1 MKMKKALDIVEM
13 AIRFISRVFIGAI
26 VAVIFYAVVMR
37 YIFHRPPAW
46 SEELSRFVFIW
57 MIMFSAVLVTREES
71 HIQITFVLD
80 LLPKTLRFFLSNF
93 VRLLM
98 IGFCWVMVQQGLRI
112 YPIVAEASSP
122 SFGISMGWL
131 YLSIPVSGILMGI
144 YIVETI
150 VKSIVDRVGT
160 ASFKE

>member
-1 MKMKKALDIVEM
+1 VRKVLDIIEM
-13 AIRFISRVFIGAI
+13 AIQVISRIFIGGI

-57 MIMFSAVLVTREES
+57 MIMFSAVLVTREQS
-71 HIQITFVLD
+71 HIQITFILD
-80 LLPKTLRFFLSNF
+80 LLPKTLRFYMSNF

-98 IGFCWVMVQQGLRI
+98 IGFCWVMIQQGLRI

-150 VKSIVDRVGT
+150 VKSIVDRVRT

>member
-1 MKMKKALDIVEM
+1 MKKVFDIIEM
-13 AIRFISRVFIGAI
+13 TIQVISRIFIGGI

-37 YIFHRPPAW
+37 YVFHRPPAW
-46 SEELSRFVFIW
+46 SEELSRFTFIW
-57 MIMFSAVLVTREES
+57 MIMLGAVLVTREQS

-80 LLPKTLRFFLSNF
+80 LLPKKLRFFLSNF

-98 IGFCWVMVQQGLRI
+98 LAFCWVMIQEGLEI

-144 YIVETI
+144 YILETI
-150 VKSIVDRVGT
+150 VKSIVERVKG
-160 ASFKE
+160 ASSKE

>member
-1 MKMKKALDIVEM
+1 MKKVLDIVEM

-80 LLPKTLRFFLSNF
+80 LLPKTLRFFVSNF

-144 YIVETI
+144 YILETI
-150 VKSIVDRVGT
+150 VKSIVDRVRT
-160 ASFKE
+160 ASFEE

>member
-1 MKMKKALDIVEM
+1 MKKVLDVIEM
-13 AIRFISRVFIGAI
+13 TIRFISRVFIGAI

-46 SEELSRFVFIW
+46 SEELSRFIFIW

-98 IGFCWVMVQQGLRI
+98 IGFCWVMIQEGLEI

-144 YIVETI
+144 YILEAMI
-150 VKSIVDRVGT
+150 KSILVKVK
-160 ASFKE
+160 AVS

>member
-1 MKMKKALDIVEM
+1 MKKVLDIIEM
-13 AIRFISRVFIGAI
+13 AIQFISRIFIGGI

-46 SEELSRFVFIW
+46 SEELSRFTFIW
-57 MIMFSAVLVTREES
+57 MIMLGAVLVTREQS

-80 LLPKTLRFFLSNF
+80 LLPKKLRFFLSNF

-98 IGFCWVMVQQGLRI
+98 LAFCWVMIQKGLEI

-131 YLSIPVSGILMGI
+131 YLSIPVGGILMGI
-144 YIVETI
+144 YILETI
-150 VKSIVDRVGT
+150 VKSIVDRVKA

>member
-1 MKMKKALDIVEM
+1 VKKVLDIVEM

-80 LLPKTLRFFLSNF
+80 LLPKTLRFFVSNF

-144 YIVETI
+144 YILETI
-150 VKSIVDRVGT
+150 VKSIVDRVRT
-160 ASFKE
+160 ASFEE

>member
-1 MKMKKALDIVEM
+1 MRKVLDIIEM
-13 AIRFISRVFIGAI
+13 AIQVISRIFIGGI

-57 MIMFSAVLVTREES
+57 MIMFSAVLVTREQS
-71 HIQITFVLD
+71 HIQITFILD
-80 LLPKTLRFFLSNF
+80 LLPKTLRFYMSNF

-98 IGFCWVMVQQGLRI
+98 IGFCWVMIQQGLRI

-150 VKSIVDRVGT
+150 VKSIVDRVRT

>member
-1 MKMKKALDIVEM
+1 VKKVFDIIEM
-13 AIRFISRVFIGAI
+13 TIQVISRIFIGGI

-46 SEELSRFVFIW
+46 SEELSRFTFIW
-57 MIMFSAVLVTREES
+57 MIMLGAVLVTREQS

-80 LLPKTLRFFLSNF
+80 LLPKKLRFFLSNF

-98 IGFCWVMVQQGLRI
+98 FAFCWVMIQEGLEI

-131 YLSIPVSGILMGI
+131 YLSIPVGGILMGI
-144 YIVETI
+144 YILETI
-150 VKSIVDRVGT
+150 VKSIIDRVKA

>member
-1 MKMKKALDIVEM
+1 MKKVFDIIEM
-13 AIRFISRVFIGAI
+13 TIQVISRIFIGGI

-46 SEELSRFVFIW
+46 SEELSRFTFIW
-57 MIMFSAVLVTREES
+57 MIMLGAVLVTREQS

-80 LLPKTLRFFLSNF
+80 LLPKKLRFFLSNF

-98 IGFCWVMVQQGLRI
+98 LAFCWVMIQEGLEI

-131 YLSIPVSGILMGI
+131 YLSIPVGGILMGI
-144 YIVETI
+144 YILETI
-150 VKSIVDRVGT
+150 VKSIIDRVKA

>member
-1 MKMKKALDIVEM
+1 VKKVFDIIEM
-13 AIRFISRVFIGAI
+13 TIQVISRIFIGGI

-46 SEELSRFVFIW
+46 SEELSRFTFIW
-57 MIMFSAVLVTREES
+57 MIMLGAVLVTREQS

-80 LLPKTLRFFLSNF
+80 LLPKKLRFFLSNF

-98 IGFCWVMVQQGLRI
+98 LAFCWVMIQEGLEI

-131 YLSIPVSGILMGI
+131 YLSIPVGGILMGI
-144 YIVETI
+144 YILETI
-150 VKSIVDRVGT
+150 VKSIVDRVKA

>member
-1 MKMKKALDIVEM
+1 MKKVFDIIEM
-13 AIRFISRVFIGAI
+13 TIQVISRIFIGGI

-46 SEELSRFVFIW
+46 SEELSRFTFIW
-57 MIMFSAVLVTREES
+57 MIMLGAVLVTREQS

-80 LLPKTLRFFLSNF
+80 LLPKKLRFFLSNF

-98 IGFCWVMVQQGLRI
+98 LAFCWVMIQEGLEI

-131 YLSIPVSGILMGI
+131 YLSIPVGGILMGI
-144 YIVETI
+144 YILETI
-150 VKSIVDRVGT
+150 VKSIVDRVKA

>member
-1 MKMKKALDIVEM
+1 MKKVLDIVEM

-80 LLPKTLRFFLSNF
+80 LLPKTLRFFVSNF